1 MKKLSVL
8 VSAAAGVIDK
18 AATWLLFLLLL
29 VMTCITFAQ
38 VVTRYVFNFSITW
51 SEELARF
58 LFIWSIFAG
67 IPSLIFRSG
76 MTAFDLILGRLR
88 GRTAKF
94 AVLLLSAAALFF
106 FHLMAYGSFPLVA
119 RQFAQKATSLP
130 VPMGLIYIVIPVSG
144 FTAMFMIVEHLLR
157 VLGEGGETA

>member
-1 MKKLSVL
+1 MKKISAL
-8 VSAAAGVIDK
+8 VSAAASLIDR

-76 MTAFDLILGRLR
+76 MTAFDLILARLR
-88 GRTAKF
+88 GKTAKC
-94 AVLLLSAAALFF
+94 AALLLSAAGLLF
-106 FHLMAYGSFPLVA
+106 FHLMAHGSFPLVQ
-119 RQFAQKATSLP
+119 RQFAQQATSLP
-130 VPMGLIYIVIPVSG
+130 VPMGLVYIVIPVSG
-144 FTAMFMIVEHLLR
+144 FTAMFMIVENLLR
-157 VLGEGGETA
+157 VLAEGGKTS